1 MKHRTVTN
9 RILPFAFIIISCV
22 FSSCKTSSLQNSTD
36 NTDLVKSSTW
46 YIAGP
51 AKENQETIN
60 TIRKKEGVIRVTA
73 NGSPVGEI
81 ELNVMIT
88 PSGSNDGASTN
99 LPSSSSFVSITYK
112 TSQPIT
118 IQAREGNDSGT
129 GCVHGGTHAM
139 TNLPTSPDRFTT
151 VKIPWTDFKLNG
163 NPVNI
168 HNLSKFNFVNY
179 HPVSG
184 SLLEITAV
192 EIQNL

>member
-36 NTDLVKSSTW
+36 NTDLVKSNTW

-51 AKENQETIN
+51 AQENQETIN

-88 PSGSNDGASTN
+88 PSGSNDGAPTN
-99 LPSSSSFVSITYK
+99 LPSNSGFVSITYK
-112 TSQPIT
+112 SSQPIT
-118 IQAREGNDSGT
+118 IQAREGNNSGT

-139 TNLPTSPDRFTT
+139 TSLPASPDGFTT

-163 NPVNI
+163 KPVNI
-168 HNLSKFNFVNY
+168 HNLCKFNFVNY
-179 HPVSG
+179 HPVSVAT
-184 SLLEITAV
+184 LEITTV
-192 EIQNL
+192 EIL